1 MICKLKSGQT
11 NLLDRDSIV
20 WRARAMRGS
29 WLTLLLL
36 VPACGSD
43 DPCAGITGQCVGV
56 PEGSSGA
63 AIQQAL
69 LDVQEGG
76 TVAFGAGTFSL
87 QTGLSL
93 DVNDVTITGQGMDS
107 TILSFAGQTDG
118 AQGLYVTAT
127 HGFTMHDLAIEDT
140 KGDGVKMLATDHV
153 RVSNTRVEWLA
164 GANTTNGSYGIYPV
178 QCHDVLL
185 DANVVKG
192 ASDSGVYVGQS
203 DLIEVKNNRVELNV
217 AGIEIENSTNADV
230 HDNTATNNTGGILV
244 FNLPGLEVE
253 NGAKTRVFMNDTFE
267 NNTENF
273 APSGNIVGLVPTGTG
288 IAILAAHEVEIFGN
302 NIHDNDSVNL
312 GIISYEVTGIAITDP
327 SYDQYPTAIA
337 IHDNTFGG
345 TSDSPTGPLGALL
358 ISALGEIQA
367 NGPYIV
373 PDISW
378 DGVMDPARVD
388 GTGQYAAADRM
399 CITGNGDADFINLE
413 WPLADATKPST
424 DLSAMSCTLPALPAV
439 VLP

>member
-1 MICKLKSGQT
+1 M
-11 NLLDRDSIV
+11 
-20 WRARAMRGS
+20 A
-29 WLTLLLL
+29 LL
-36 VPACGSD
+36 VLPACGSD
-43 DPCAGITGQCVGV
+43 DPCSGVTGQCVGV

-63 AIQQAL
+63 DVQQAL
-69 LDVQEGG
+69 LDVQAGG

-87 QTGLSL
+87 STGLSL
-93 DVNDVTITGQGMDS
+93 DTNDVTIVGKGMDS
-107 TILSFAGQTDG
+107 TILSFKNQTDG

-127 HGFTMHDLAIEDT
+127 HGFTMHDIAVEDT

-178 QCHDVLL
+178 QCNDVLL
-185 DANVVKG
+185 DSNVVKG

-203 DLIEVKNNRVELNV
+203 TMIEVKNNRVELNV
-217 AGIEIENSTNADV
+217 AGIEIENSMDADV
-230 HDNTATNNTGGILV
+230 HDNIATNNTGGILV
-244 FNLPGLEVE
+244 FNLPDLEVE
-253 NGAKTRVFMNDTFE
+253 NGARTRVFMNQSFE

-288 IAILAAHEVEIFGN
+288 IAVLAAHDVEIFGN
-302 NIHDNDSVNL
+302 DIHDNDSANL
-312 GIISYEVTGIAITDP
+312 GIISYEPTGIAITDA
-327 SYDQYPTAIA
+327 SYDEYPTAIY

-378 DGVMDPARVD
+378 DGVLDPSRVD
-388 GTGQYAAADRM
+388 GTGQYAADERI
-399 CITGNGDADFINLE
+399 CIANNGDADFINLA
-413 WPLADATKPST
+413 WPLADATKPSE
-424 DLSAMSCTLPALPAV
+424 DLSVMACTLAALPAV
-439 VLP
+439 VLQ